1 MDAPAVRADGLTK
14 RYGRTVALDHL
25 DLEVPAGQI
34 LGYLGPNGA
43 GKTTTLR
50 LLLGLIRPTSGR
62 AEIFGVDAWRDPVR
76 AHAHVAYVTSDVDVW
91 PTLTGGEVLDLLGH
105 AHGSVD
111 VALRDELITSFD
123 LDPTRRVRAYSTGN
137 RQKVL
142 LIAAL
147 MTRAD
152 LLVLDEPTRGLD
164 PLVDQVFRT
173 YIRQARDRGQTV
185 VLSSHELSEV
195 EALCDQVAIVRAG
208 RLVEQRTLAELRQLS
223 ALAIEATFPG
233 PPPDLSAVP
242 GVHALEVE
250 GSVLR
255 CQVDGSIEPL
265 LRALAEAGV
274 TRMTSREPSLEE
286 LFLAHYDRADVPS
299 P

>member
-25 DLEVPAGQI
+25 DLEVPAGQV

-50 LLLGLIRPTSGR
+50 LLLGLIRPTAGR
-62 AEIFGVDAWRDPVR
+62 AEIFGVDAWHEPVR
-76 AHAHVAYVTSDVDVW
+76 AHARVAYVTSDVDLW

-105 AHGSVD
+105 AHGAVD
-111 VALRDELITSFD
+111 AALRDELIASFD
-123 LDPTRRVRAYSTGN
+123 LDPTLKVRAYSTGN

-152 LLVLDEPTRGLD
+152 LLILDEPTRGLD

-173 YIRQARDRGQTV
+173 YIRRARDQGQTV
-185 VLSSHELSEV
+185 LLSSHELSEV
-195 EALCDQVAIVRAG
+195 EALCDRVAIVRAG

-223 ALAIEATFPG
+223 ALAIEATFAG
-233 PPPDLSAVP
+233 PPPDLRGIP
-242 GVHALEVE
+242 GVRALAVD
-250 GSVLR
+250 GSTLR

-265 LRALAEAGV
+265 LRALADAGV
-274 TRMTSREPSLEE
+274 TRLTSREPSLEE
-286 LFLAHYDRADVPS
+286 LFLAHYDRSDGLAT
-299 P
+299 